1 LFSLSIFY
9 GILSALSW
17 GAGDF
22 SGGLAARKLGAYR
35 AVFYSELIGLVALFL
50 LLVFLPE
57 KIPPTSSLL
66 IAGLAGMIGS
76 LGLMILYHS
85 MVHGQMSIAAP
96 VSALFA
102 AVLPVII
109 SIFAEGVPTLIQF
122 IGFGLA
128 LTAVWLISQGD
139 SSHRF
144 HIERLSD
151 LRLPLLA
158 GLGFGSYFI
167 LMHYA
172 TRGTSS
178 TILPMIASRSAGTL
192 MLFVFMLVR
201 RESFSIA
208 GTALGMVSANAI
220 LDVGGNFFYLLAL
233 QTGRL
238 DVSAVLSSL
247 YPGGTVILAWIF
259 LKERVTRPQWAGILI
274 ALVAIAFFAV

>member
-208 GTALGMVSANAI
+208 GTALGMVSANAV

-247 YPGGTVILAWIF
+247 YPGATVILAWIL

>member
-1 LFSLSIFY
+1 MFSLSIIY

-178 TILPMIASRSAGTL
+178 TILPMIVSRSAGTL
-192 MLFVFMLVR
+192 MLLVFMLVR
-201 RESFSIA
+201 RESFSVA
-208 GTALGMVSANAI
+208 GTALGMVSANAV

-247 YPGGTVILAWIF
+247 YPGATVILAWIL
-259 LKERVTRPQWAGILI
+259 LKERISRPQWAGILI